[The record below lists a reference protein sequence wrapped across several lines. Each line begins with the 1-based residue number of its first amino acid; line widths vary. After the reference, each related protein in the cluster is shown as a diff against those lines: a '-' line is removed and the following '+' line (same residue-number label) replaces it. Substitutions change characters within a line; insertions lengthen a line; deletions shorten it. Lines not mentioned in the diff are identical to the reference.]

1 MGASVG
7 GSVGASVGALDG
19 ADVGG
24 RVTAGVAPKVGVGGR
39 VMLGRLAEGSD
50 GTAKLGLLLVVG
62 PTETQAAEIAA
73 TTSMEIETRVI
84 LDTIP
89 L

>member
-1 MGASVG
+1 MGAE
-7 GSVGASVGALDG
+7 
-19 ADVGG
+19 VGG
-24 RVTAGVAPKVGVGGR
+24 RVTAGVGAKVGVGGR

-50 GTAKLGLLLVVG
+50 GIAKLGLLLVVG
-62 PTETQAAEIAA
+62 PTEIQAVAMPA
-73 TTSMEIETRVI
+73 TMTMEIDARII

>member
-1 MGASVG
+1 MGAAVG
-7 GSVGASVGALDG
+7 ATVGASVG

-24 RVTAGVAPKVGVGGR
+24 RVTAGVGTKVGVGAR

-50 GTAKLGLLLVVG
+50 GIAKLGLLLVVG
-62 PTETQAAEIAA
+62 ATETQAAAIAA
-73 TTSMEIETRVI
+73 TVSKDNETRVI